1 MRSVRT
7 IVTAAVLLALLT
19 FYIYAQANTET
30 FVIYLI
36 ALILWASLVGYCV
49 HSGRKQSLKAKH

>member
-1 MRSVRT
+1 M
-7 IVTAAVLLALLT
+7 TAAVLLALLT

>member
-7 IVTAAVLLALLT
+7 IVTAGVLLALLT
-19 FYIYAQANTET
+19 AYIYLQASTET

-36 ALILWASLVGYCV
+36 ALILWASLVGYCGY
-49 HSGRKQSLKAKH
+49 SGRKQPMKAKH